1 MASFSFSTQN
11 PHSPYQ
17 RRKAKSIVKLLMTVL
32 EQSSLTR
39 REMAK
44 CISIMS
50 EDEWRTVAFAS
61 GVAVADLPA
70 KLEVLNMLRA
80 NTPRLVTSPS
90 PQS

>member
-1 MASFSFSTQN
+1 MASFSYSATS

-39 REMAK
+39 RELAK
-44 CISIMS
+44 CISVMS
-50 EDEWRTVAFAS
+50 EEEWRTVAFAS

-70 KLEVLNMLRA
+70 KMEVLNILRA
-80 NTPRLVTSPS
+80 KVPALVKR
-90 PQS
+90 